1 MSDQD
6 AQITVIGADT
16 HIKGELSFERT
27 AQIFGRL
34 EGKVTSAGELQ
45 IGASAHCTAAVEV
58 GTVIVDGQVDGDIL
72 ARERV
77 QLNGTARVNGDVVA
91 EKLIVAEGASFSG
104 HCQVG
109 PEAVANAPA
118 PKPRTIEPVAA
129 PKAPAMPDRTAEIKP
144 VPQPTEQPTD
154 QTNGKPGGPKLDWIG
169 EPVIKDAQAKT
180 GWGPTPTTTP
190 TKIAPE
196 G

>member
-45 IGASAHCTAAVEV
+45 IGASAHCTAAIEV

-109 PEAVANAPA
+109 PEAVANAQA
-118 PKPRTIEPVAA
+118 PQARPVAATA
-129 PKAPAMPDRTAEIKP
+129 PKAPAMAVEPKP
-144 VPQPTEQPTD
+144 TSAPIA
-154 QTNGKPGGPKLDWIG
+154 QTNNQTTTTTTTTSPGGPKLDWIG
-169 EPVIKDAQAKT
+169 EPVVKDTNAKT
-180 GWGPTPTTTP
+180 GWGPTPT
-190 TKIAPE
+190 KAE
-196 G
+196 GAA